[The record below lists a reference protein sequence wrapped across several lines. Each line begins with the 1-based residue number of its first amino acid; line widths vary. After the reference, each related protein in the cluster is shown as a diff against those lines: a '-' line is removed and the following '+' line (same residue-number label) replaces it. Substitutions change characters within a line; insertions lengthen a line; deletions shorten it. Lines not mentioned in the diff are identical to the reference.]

1 MKILDGSKRL
11 QPLGEKKNS
20 FKLTSKRSSVQDDDK
35 QQNQEMMISTSSFT
49 PDVKMIRE
57 ELIDEMIQKVYTQI
71 NLMHEQVDIISK

>member
-20 FKLTSKRSSVQDDDK
+20 LKLTSKRSSVQDDDK